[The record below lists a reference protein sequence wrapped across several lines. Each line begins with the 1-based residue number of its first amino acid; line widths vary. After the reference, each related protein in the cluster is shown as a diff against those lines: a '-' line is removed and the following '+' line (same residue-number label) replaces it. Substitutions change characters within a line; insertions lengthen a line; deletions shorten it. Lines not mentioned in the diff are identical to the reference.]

1 MCMYNESQ
9 IHVLHLQIGPSVL
22 KSKVLTLQQK
32 SLSLDTVLSS
42 LGKLFQNLS
51 DHSVEYGISC

>member
-22 KSKVLTLQQK
+22 KSKVLSLQQK
-32 SLSLDTVLSS
+32 SLSLDAVLSS
-42 LGKLFQNLS
+42 RGKLFQR
-51 DHSVEYGISC
+51 

>member
-22 KSKVLTLQQK
+22 KLKVLSLQQK
-32 SLSLDTVLSS
+32 SLSSNAVLSS
-42 LGKLFQNLS
+42 LGKLFQR
-51 DHSVEYGISC
+51 